1 MESIRPKNFGV
12 IVRTAAEGKTT
23 AELHEDLRTLE
34 ANWKNIQSNLK
45 GAVAP
50 TRIMNEE
57 SKTTSILRDLL
68 SEDFNKIVINDKK
81 IYDITLSYLQRIAP
95 HKSNIISLHTGDI
108 GIFDQYAITKQVK
121 SSFGKTINLNS
132 GAYLIIEHTEALHV
146 VDVNSGFKSVSNNQ
160 EENALQTNL
169 EAAEEI
175 ARQLRLRDI
184 GGIIV
189 IDFIDMKLPEN
200 RKKVQEALE
209 GFMKTDRARHSIL
222 PISKFGLLQATRQRI
237 RPEVNINT
245 SEDCPACS
253 GTGTITASLL
263 LEDEMEKKLAYL
275 ATHGHNKLTIL
286 VHPII
291 HSHLTKGI
299 FNSIIKR
306 WKKKYKLKLQSQASN
321 TSHLVEYKFLDDQME
336 EIKL

>member
-1 MESIRPKNFGV
+1 M
-12 IVRTAAEGKTT
+12 
-23 AELHEDLRTLE
+23 
-34 ANWKNIQSNLK
+34 
-45 GAVAP
+45 
-50 TRIMNEE
+50 
-57 SKTTSILRDLL
+57 
-68 SEDFNKIVINDKK
+68 
-81 IYDITLSYLQRIAP
+81 Y
-95 HKSNIISLHTGDI
+95 TGDQA
-108 GIFDQYAITKQVK
+108 IFDQYGITKQVK
-121 SSFGKTINLNS
+121 SSFGKTVNLNS

-146 VDVNSGFKSVSNNQ
+146 IDVNSGFKSVSNNQ

-189 IDFIDMKLPEN
+189 VDFIDMKLPEN

-209 GFMKTDRARHSIL
+209 NYMKTDRARHTVL

-245 SEDCPACS
+245 SEDCPACV
-253 GTGTITASLL
+253 GTGKITSALL

-275 ATHGHNKLTIL
+275 TTHGHKSLVIL

-299 FNSIIKR
+299 FTSIIKR
-306 WKKKYKLKLQSQASN
+306 WKKKYKIKLSSQASN
-321 TSHLVEYKFLDDQME
+321 TSHLVEYKFLDEQQE
-336 EIKL
+336 SIVF

>member
-1 MESIRPKNFGV
+1 M
-12 IVRTAAEGKTT
+12 
-23 AELHEDLRTLE
+23 
-34 ANWKNIQSNLK
+34 
-45 GAVAP
+45 
-50 TRIMNEE
+50 
-57 SKTTSILRDLL
+57 
-68 SEDFNKIVINDKK
+68 
-81 IYDITLSYLQRIAP
+81 Y
-95 HKSNIISLHTGDI
+95 TGDQA
-108 GIFDQYAITKQVK
+108 IFDQYGITKQVK
-121 SSFGKTINLNS
+121 SSFGKTVNLNS

-146 VDVNSGFKSVSNNQ
+146 IDVNSGFKSVSNNQ

-189 IDFIDMKLPEN
+189 VDFIDMKLPEN
-200 RKKVQEALE
+200 RKKVHEALE
-209 GFMKTDRARHSIL
+209 DYMKTDRARHTVL

-245 SEDCPACS
+245 SEDCPACV
-253 GTGTITASLL
+253 GTGKITSALL

-275 ATHGHNKLTIL
+275 TTHGHKSLIIM

-299 FNSIIKR
+299 FTSIVRR
-306 WKKKYKLKLQSQASN
+306 WKKKYKIKLSSQPSN
-321 TSHLVEYKFLDDQME
+321 TSHLVEYKFLDEQQE
-336 EIKL
+336 SIVF

>member
-1 MESIRPKNFGV
+1 MYCC
-12 IVRTAAEGKTT
+12 TA
-23 AELHEDLRTLE
+23 
-34 ANWKNIQSNLK
+34 
-45 GAVAP
+45 
-50 TRIMNEE
+50 
-57 SKTTSILRDLL
+57 DLL
-68 SEDFNKIVINDKK
+68 F
-81 IYDITLSYLQRIAP
+81 
-95 HKSNIISLHTGDI
+95 HWFG
-108 GIFDQYAITKQVK
+108 ITKQVK
-121 SSFGKTINLNS
+121 SSFGKTVNLNS

-146 VDVNSGFKSVSNNQ
+146 IDVNSGFKSVSNNQ

-189 IDFIDMKLPEN
+189 VDFIDMKLPEN

-209 GFMKTDRARHSIL
+209 NYMKTDRARHTVL

-245 SEDCPACS
+245 SEDCPACV
-253 GTGTITASLL
+253 GTGKITSALL

-275 ATHGHNKLTIL
+275 TTHGHKSLIIL

-299 FNSIIKR
+299 FTSIVRR
-306 WKKKYKLKLQSQASN
+306 WKKKYKIKLSSQPSN
-321 TSHLVEYKFLDDQME
+321 TSHLVEYKFLDEQQE
-336 EIKL
+336 SIVF

>member
-1 MESIRPKNFGV
+1 MAY
-12 IVRTAAEGKTT
+12 IVNKTDGTAVTT
-23 AELHEDLRTLE
+23 ITDGTID
-34 ANWKNIQSNLK
+34 N
-45 GAVAP
+45 
-50 TRIMNEE
+50 
-57 SKTTSILRDLL
+57 TTSLTLFGKSYSGFGELL
-68 SEDFNKIVINDKK
+68 NEDFNKIVVNDKK
-81 IYDITLSYLQRIAP
+81 IFDITLSYLQRIAP
-95 HKSNIISLHTGDI
+95 QKANILSMYTGDQA
-108 GIFDQYAITKQVK
+108 IFDQYGITKQVK
-121 SSFGKTINLNS
+121 SSFGKTVNLNS

-146 VDVNSGFKSVSNNQ
+146 IDVNSGFKSVSNNQ

-189 IDFIDMKLPEN
+189 VDFIDMKLPEN

-209 GFMKTDRARHSIL
+209 NYMKTDRARHTVL

-245 SEDCPACS
+245 SEDCPACV
-253 GTGTITASLL
+253 GTGKITSALL

-275 ATHGHNKLTIL
+275 TTHGHKSLIIL

-299 FNSIIKR
+299 FTSIVRR
-306 WKKKYKLKLQSQASN
+306 WKKKYKIKLSSQPSN
-321 TSHLVEYKFLDDQME
+321 TSHLVEYKFLDEQQE
-336 EIKL
+336 SIVF

>member
-1 MESIRPKNFGV
+1 M
-12 IVRTAAEGKTT
+12 
-23 AELHEDLRTLE
+23 
-34 ANWKNIQSNLK
+34 
-45 GAVAP
+45 
-50 TRIMNEE
+50 
-57 SKTTSILRDLL
+57 
-68 SEDFNKIVINDKK
+68 
-81 IYDITLSYLQRIAP
+81 Y
-95 HKSNIISLHTGDI
+95 TGDQA
-108 GIFDQYAITKQVK
+108 IFDQYGITKQVK
-121 SSFGKTINLNS
+121 SSFGKTVNLNS

-146 VDVNSGFKSVSNNQ
+146 IDVNSGFKSVSNNQ

-189 IDFIDMKLPEN
+189 VDFIDMKLPEN

-209 GFMKTDRARHSIL
+209 NYMKTDRARHTVL

-245 SEDCPACS
+245 SEDCPACV
-253 GTGTITASLL
+253 GTGKITSALL

-275 ATHGHNKLTIL
+275 TTHGHKSLVIL

-299 FNSIIKR
+299 FTSIIKR
-306 WKKKYKLKLQSQASN
+306 WKKKYKIKLSSQPSN
-321 TSHLVEYKFLDDQME
+321 TSHLVEYKFLDEQQE
-336 EIKL
+336 SIVF

>member
-1 MESIRPKNFGV
+1 M
-12 IVRTAAEGKTT
+12 
-23 AELHEDLRTLE
+23 
-34 ANWKNIQSNLK
+34 
-45 GAVAP
+45 
-50 TRIMNEE
+50 
-57 SKTTSILRDLL
+57 
-68 SEDFNKIVINDKK
+68 
-81 IYDITLSYLQRIAP
+81 
-95 HKSNIISLHTGDI
+95 HTGDQA
-108 GIFDQYAITKQVK
+108 IFDQYGITKQVK
-121 SSFGKTINLNS
+121 SSFGKTVNLNS

-146 VDVNSGFKSVSNNQ
+146 IDVNSGFKSVSNNQ

-189 IDFIDMKLPEN
+189 VDFIDMKLPEN

-209 GFMKTDRARHSIL
+209 NYMKTDRARHTVL

-245 SEDCPACS
+245 SEDCPACV
-253 GTGTITASLL
+253 GTGKITSALL

-275 ATHGHNKLTIL
+275 TTHGHKSLIIL

-299 FNSIIKR
+299 FTSIIKR
-306 WKKKYKLKLQSQASN
+306 WKKKYKIKLSSQASN
-321 TSHLVEYKFLDDQME
+321 TSHLVEYKFLDEQQE
-336 EIKL
+336 SIVF

>member
-1 MESIRPKNFGV
+1 M
-12 IVRTAAEGKTT
+12 
-23 AELHEDLRTLE
+23 
-34 ANWKNIQSNLK
+34 
-45 GAVAP
+45 
-50 TRIMNEE
+50 
-57 SKTTSILRDLL
+57 
-68 SEDFNKIVINDKK
+68 
-81 IYDITLSYLQRIAP
+81 Y
-95 HKSNIISLHTGDI
+95 TGDQA
-108 GIFDQYAITKQVK
+108 IFDQYGITKQVK
-121 SSFGKTINLNS
+121 SSFGKTVNLNS

-146 VDVNSGFKSVSNNQ
+146 IDVNSGFKSVSNNQ

-189 IDFIDMKLPEN
+189 VDFIDMKLPEN

-209 GFMKTDRARHSIL
+209 NYMKTDRARHTVL

-245 SEDCPACS
+245 SEDCPACV
-253 GTGTITASLL
+253 GTGKITSALL

-275 ATHGHNKLTIL
+275 TTHGHKSLVIL

-299 FNSIIKR
+299 FTSIIKR
-306 WKKKYKLKLQSQASN
+306 WKKKYKIKLSSQSSN
-321 TSHLVEYKFLDDQME
+321 TSHLVEYKFLDEQQE
-336 EIKL
+336 SIVF

>member
-1 MESIRPKNFGV
+1 M
-12 IVRTAAEGKTT
+12 
-23 AELHEDLRTLE
+23 
-34 ANWKNIQSNLK
+34 
-45 GAVAP
+45 
-50 TRIMNEE
+50 
-57 SKTTSILRDLL
+57 
-68 SEDFNKIVINDKK
+68 
-81 IYDITLSYLQRIAP
+81 Y
-95 HKSNIISLHTGDI
+95 TGDQA
-108 GIFDQYAITKQVK
+108 IFDQYGITKQVK
-121 SSFGKTINLNS
+121 SSFGKTVNLNS

-146 VDVNSGFKSVSNNQ
+146 IDVNSGFKSVSNNQ

-189 IDFIDMKLPEN
+189 VDFIDMKLPEN
-200 RKKVQEALE
+200 RKKVHEALE
-209 GFMKTDRARHSIL
+209 DYMKTDRARHTVL

-245 SEDCPACS
+245 SEDCPACV
-253 GTGTITASLL
+253 GTGKITSALL

-275 ATHGHNKLTIL
+275 TTHGHKSLIIM

-299 FNSIIKR
+299 FTSIIKR
-306 WKKKYKLKLQSQASN
+306 WKKKYKIKLSSQPSN
-321 TSHLVEYKFLDDQME
+321 TSHLVEYKFLDEQQE
-336 EIKL
+336 SIVF

>member
-1 MESIRPKNFGV
+1 
-12 IVRTAAEGKTT
+12 
-23 AELHEDLRTLE
+23 
-34 ANWKNIQSNLK
+34 
-45 GAVAP
+45 
-50 TRIMNEE
+50 MNEE

-68 SEDFNKIVINDKK
+68 NEDFNKIVVNDKK
-81 IYDITLSYLQRIAP
+81 IFDITLSYLQRIAP
-95 HKSNIISLHTGDI
+95 QKANILSMYTGDQT
-108 GIFDQYAITKQVK
+108 IFDQYGITKQVK
-121 SSFGKTINLNS
+121 SSFGKTVNLNS

-146 VDVNSGFKSVSNNQ
+146 IDVNSGFKSVSNNQ

-189 IDFIDMKLPEN
+189 VDFIDMKLPEN

-209 GFMKTDRARHSIL
+209 EYMKTDRARHTVL

-245 SEDCPACS
+245 SEDCPACL
-253 GTGTITASLL
+253 GTGKITSALL
-263 LEDEMEKKLAYL
+263 LEDEMEKKIAYL
-275 ATHGHNKLTIL
+275 TTHGHKSLIIM

-299 FNSIIKR
+299 FTSIIKR
-306 WKKKYKLKLQSQASN
+306 WKKKYKIKLSSQASN
-321 TSHLVEYKFLDDQME
+321 TSHLVEYRFLDEQQE
-336 EIKL
+336 NIVF